1 MQRIIFIALLVT
13 ALVHATDVSGRWDGP
28 IEMKD
33 RDGEPV
39 VFHLLLK
46 QEDNK
51 VSGGVWTA
59 DHDEDHPRPIQN
71 GVLNGTR
78 LRFEVPQRADAVV
91 TFELEVSTDTLNG
104 TIRFQ
109 GPNGAQEV
117 RVSFKRLL
125 TR

>member
-1 MQRIIFIALLVT
+1 MQRIIFIALLAT
-13 ALVHATDVSGRWDGP
+13 ALLHAMDVSGRWDGP

-46 QEDNK
+46 QEGNK

-59 DHDEDHPRPIQN
+59 DHYENHPLPMQN
-71 GVLNGTR
+71 GVLNGSR
-78 LRFEVPQRADAVV
+78 LRFDVPQRADAVV

-109 GPNGAQEV
+109 GPNCAQEV
-117 RVSFKRLL
+117 RASFKRLL
-125 TR
+125 AR